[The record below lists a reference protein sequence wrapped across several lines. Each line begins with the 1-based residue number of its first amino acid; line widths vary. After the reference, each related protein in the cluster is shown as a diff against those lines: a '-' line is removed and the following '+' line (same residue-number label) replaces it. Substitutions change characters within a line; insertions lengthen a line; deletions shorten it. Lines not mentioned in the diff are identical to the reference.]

1 MCVYVKRCLN
11 MAEEPQESRPIFSP
25 ETEEQ
30 FLRMMERMFRRT
42 QQIAPGLTVLP
53 EGVVAKWKP
62 SKKDEKTIRQ
72 FMELMDSE
80 IKKYAEDLIR
90 FEVRD
95 KIVKKGPDA
104 IPVIKE
110 ALKKGKKP
118 KLKRKKGCIYIQ
130 FGEGTPEDPIDEILI
145 AST

>member
-1 MCVYVKRCLN
+1 
-11 MAEEPQESRPIFSP
+11 MAEQPQESRPIFSP

-30 FLRMMERMFRRT
+30 FLRMMERMIIRT
-42 QQIAPGLTVLP
+42 QQIAPGLTALP
-53 EGVVAKWKP
+53 EGVAAKWKP
-62 SKKDEKTIRQ
+62 SKKDEKTIKQ

-95 KIVKKGPDA
+95 KILKKGPGA
-104 IPVIKE
+104 IPVIRE

-118 KLKRKKGCIYIQ
+118 KLKRKKGCIYVQ